1 MSLSELSA
9 SEAARQLDVGE
20 ITSEDLVTACLA
32 RIEAVEGEVRAWAHL
47 DPEYALEQARI
58 RDAARQMG
66 QPTGP
71 LHGIPVGVKDI
82 FDTAD
87 LPTENGTPL
96 DAGRRPEEDSTVVA
110 LLREA
115 GAVIMGKTVTTE
127 LAAYHPG
134 KTRNPHNVEH
144 TPGGSSSGS
153 AAAVA
158 AGMVPLAVGTQTN
171 GSMIRPGAYCGVV
184 GFKPTLGLISRHGVL
199 AQSHHLD
206 TVGVYARSVEDAAM
220 IADVLSTHDGR
231 DPDMRPR
238 ARPRLLETARSAP
251 PLDPVFAF
259 VKTPVWDQAEDE
271 TKEAFEK
278 FAGFLSTAGPEEVT
292 EEEDA
297 FDTPELGPDEIKGC
311 AEIALP
317 SPFDPAIAL
326 HRTIMLGDF
335 AKSFAGYYQ
344 RGKSELSDTLR
355 EMIEEGQTVLAMD
368 YNAAVDWI
376 GVLNAGLEEIFE
388 HCDAILTPATTGTAP
403 KGLDSTGSPVFCTL
417 WTLCGTPAITLPLL
431 RSADGL
437 PLGVQLVGRR
447 GEDARLLRTARWL
460 VERVERADGD

>member
-184 GFKPTLGLISRHGVL
+184 GYKPTYGRINRADLKFL
-199 AQSHHLD
+199 AESLD
-206 TVGVYARSVEDAAM
+206 TIGVFAGNVADAA
-220 IADVLSTHDGR
+220 AFAAVLSGV
-231 DPDMRPR
+231 PI
-238 ARPRLLETARSAP
+238 
-251 PLDPVFAF
+251 
-259 VKTPVWDQAEDE
+259 
-271 TKEAFEK
+271 EA
-278 FAGFLSTAGPEEVT
+278 
-292 EEEDA
+292 
-297 FDTPELGPDEIKGC
+297 I
-311 AEIALP
+311 
-317 SPFDPAIAL
+317 
-326 HRTIMLGDF
+326 
-335 AKSFAGYYQ
+335 
-344 RGKSELSDTLR
+344 
-355 EMIEEGQTVLAMD
+355 
-368 YNAAVDWI
+368 
-376 GVLNAGLEEIFE
+376 
-388 HCDAILTPATTGTAP
+388 
-403 KGLDSTGSPVFCTL
+403 
-417 WTLCGTPAITLPLL
+417 
-431 RSADGL
+431 
-437 PLGVQLVGRR
+437 
-447 GEDARLLRTARWL
+447 
-460 VERVERADGD
+460 